1 MYITH
6 LMIILTVIHI
16 NGYDRMMTVID
27 YFIFTDM
34 AEGKVELKV

>member
-16 NGYDRMMTVID
+16 NGYDMMMTVID

-34 AEGKVELKV
+34 AEGKVELRV